1 MPDTPVAESNDNP
14 NSKAIEIDDE
24 LVNKLTIKISDMLCT
39 DLKGDKT
46 IELFMAIIKT
56 AQGQKVAAD
65 LKKKQNDELKYTA
78 KLVGGGENVF
88 EKILAS
94 IYPND
99 TPQELARLRRENG
112 ELRAGLAN
120 DQLGGVTGPYS
131 PYILYHYLRIIGE
144 LLEEKKKAEAAKK
157 AAEPKP
163 VDAAAKLQRFQR
175 GVAKRTKAKE
185 AASKAKDK
193 VTTVKDAIETTID
206 GDNTLNTNTS
216 EDNDNKF
223 ITKNHLDNVAK
234 YINLLNV
241 VSARATSLATTGEPD
256 VNIISYLNSLA
267 DINLIDGEGKFTSAP
282 ISKDFLSSTTTDAD
296 GNTVDSPLPEGVLTN
311 TLLRGLRDEL
321 DTTKFGKVKKEFVEN
336 ITDTYKFVSTARGT
350 ISPRGRD
357 RVKDVFNIMLYT
369 DDVISELIKNKQVQD
384 AINEVAKQSA
394 VRGKGGEAV
403 AALRALGEK
412 PDEVTIPDTIDGL
425 KEELSKFGLETTG
438 DLPDL
443 EARLRGHLDR
453 DARAVAVG
461 GGRKRKTRSRKTR
474 SRSRRR

>member
-78 KLVGGGENVF
+78 KLVSGGENMF

-99 TPQELARLRRENG
+99 TPQELT
-112 ELRAGLAN
+112 GLAN
-120 DQLGGVTGPYS
+120 DQLGMLGGGPYS

-144 LLEEKKKAEAAKK
+144 LLEEKKKK
-157 AAEPKP
+157 AAAAGSPTPVQKP
-163 VDAAAKLQRFQR
+163 APTPVQKPAPAPAPTPEAELAAAKLQRFQR
-175 GVAKRTKAKE
+175 DVVKRTKAKE
-185 AASKAKDK
+185 AASAARH
-193 VTTVKDAIETTID
+193 VAEGLAAIEKTIE
-206 GDNTLNTNTS
+206 GDNTLKTDVS
-216 EDNDNKF
+216 EDKDNKF

-256 VNIISYLNSLA
+256 VNIISYLNSLT

-282 ISKDFLSSTTTDAD
+282 SKDFLSRFAVKDDD
-296 GNTVDSPLPEGVLTN
+296 GNTVDSPLPEGVLT
-311 TLLRGLRDEL
+311 TKLYEALRDEL

-336 ITDTYKFVSTARGT
+336 ITETYKFVSTARST
-350 ISPRGRD
+350 ASARGRD

-394 VRGKGGEAV
+394 VRGKGGE
-403 AALRALGEK
+403 K

-443 EARLRGHLDR
+443 EARLRGHLAR
-453 DARAVAVG
+453 DARAVPVG